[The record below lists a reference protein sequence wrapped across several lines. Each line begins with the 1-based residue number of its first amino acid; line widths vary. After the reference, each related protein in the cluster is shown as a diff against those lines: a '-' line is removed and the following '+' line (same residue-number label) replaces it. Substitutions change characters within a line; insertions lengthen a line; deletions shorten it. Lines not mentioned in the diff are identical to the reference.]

1 MGADVDVGQSGAIG
15 QREAEGRLEPALSA
29 PSLEDVG
36 DGAGAERVAFEGDG
50 DGGGELLRSVV
61 VEEGEEAGGVRAERL
76 AAFGE
81 ALEERGG
88 DGDGDTEAVAG
99 GVVVGLAGG
108 GEQPLEVRGVLDGL
122 RGVVAAAML
131 GELGLP
137 VEDADAGGAGH
148 ERERFPD
155 VGVGNRVG
163 VAVEADVGGLS
174 GADGADEVG
183 LEGMRGQGQEAGL
196 LLGPDVGDGAM
207 AQVLVWRSIFPFS
220 FPRPGVQGRGA
231 KW

>member
-1 MGADVDVGQSGAIG
+1 MSRFPQTGPVGQG
-15 QREAEGRLEPALSA
+15 EPEGRLESALPASGF
-29 PSLEDVG
+29 EDVG
-36 DGAGAERVAFEGDG
+36 DGAGAEGVAFEGDG

-61 VEEGEEAGGVRAERL
+61 VEQGEEPGGVRAEWL

-81 ALEERGG
+81 AVEERGG
-88 DGDGDTEAVAG
+88 GGDGDAEAVAG
-99 GVVVGLAGG
+99 GVCVGLAGG
-108 GEQPLEVRGVLDGL
+108 GEEPFEVLGVFDGL
-122 RGVVAAAML
+122 PGVVAAAMA

-148 ERERFPD
+148 EGERLPD

-163 VAVEADVGGLS
+163 VAVEADVGGLP

-183 LEGMRGQGQEAGL
+183 LEGMCRQGQQAVL
-196 LLGPDVGDGAM
+196 LGGPDVGDGE
-207 AQVLVWRSIFPFS
+207 VGLVGVPAS